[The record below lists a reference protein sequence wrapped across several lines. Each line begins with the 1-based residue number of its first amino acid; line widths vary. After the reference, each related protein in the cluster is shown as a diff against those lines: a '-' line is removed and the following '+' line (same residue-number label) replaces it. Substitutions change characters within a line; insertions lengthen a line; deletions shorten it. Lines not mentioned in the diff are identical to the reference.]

1 MTKKRIS
8 EAGKKS
14 RRQFLKSALM
24 TGGVVAVGL
33 VAGEAVAAPKAAPA
47 GAETLPASKG
57 YRVTEHIQEYYKTAR
72 G

>member
-8 EAGKKS
+8 GAGRKG
-14 RRQFLKSALM
+14 RREFLKGALL
-24 TGGVVAVGL
+24 TGGAVAVGL
-33 VAGEAVAAPKAAPA
+33 AAGEVVAEPKATPA
-47 GAETLPASKG
+47 SAEALPESKG

>member
-8 EAGKKS
+8 GAGNKS
-14 RRQFLKSALM
+14 RREFLKGALI

-33 VAGEAVAAPKAAPA
+33 AAREVVAAPKAMPA
-47 GAETLPASKG
+47 SAETPPESKG